1 MARRGGAASCA
12 PSLPPAFACAPRS
25 SARCLARAP
34 AAPARGARAVGAA
47 RPRSGGLRAPPAVPL
62 SRAHPGGGDASQPR
76 AQPGLQ
82 ILGAFQ
88 PLRGPL
94 GVSPPLRLGTK
105 LLEEQSRLRD
115 LLAKLSGEGPVRW
128 SPLPRAQSIPAL
140 PWPEGED
147 RQAVADARRQ
157 STYPRLDRVAGGT
170 RKG

>member
-1 MARRGGAASCA
+1 
-12 PSLPPAFACAPRS
+12 
-25 SARCLARAP
+25 
-34 AAPARGARAVGAA
+34 
-47 RPRSGGLRAPPAVPL
+47 AVPL

-115 LLAKLSGEGPVRW
+115 LLAKLSGEGPVRCQGGSISRGW
-128 SPLPRAQSIPAL
+128 MRMLTLGHHSSPTGSVSAL
-140 PWPEGED
+140 QALQVVPPHISDHHMCPE
-147 RQAVADARRQ
+147 AFM
-157 STYPRLDRVAGGT
+157 
-170 RKG
+170 